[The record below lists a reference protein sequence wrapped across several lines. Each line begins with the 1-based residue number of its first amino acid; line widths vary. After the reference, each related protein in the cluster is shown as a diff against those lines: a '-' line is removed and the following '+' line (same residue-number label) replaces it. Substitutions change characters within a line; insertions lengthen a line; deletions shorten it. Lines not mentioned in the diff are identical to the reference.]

1 MTDDIWTVGR
11 LLTWTTGYLKQQ
23 GGESPR
29 LDAEVLLAHARQT
42 ERISLYTSFDEVVD
56 EIVRGR
62 FRELVKRRAAGCP
75 VAYLVGHREFY
86 SLSFEVTPDV
96 LIPRPETEFLVMS
109 ALDWAK
115 AQDPDRA
122 WRVLEVGTGSGV
134 IAVCLAKYLPQAQ
147 IVATDIS
154 AAALQIARRNAQRHN
169 VVDRI
174 QFVEQDLATADH
186 LANCDMLVSN
196 PPDVAQAEAAGLT
209 REVRDHEPHTALFGG
224 QRGDEITG
232 RLLELANAHL
242 PQVAPVFIEMNA
254 NLCEEMLALGRGF
267 ERFSSVKILNDLA
280 GMPRILQ
287 AS

>member
-29 LDAEVLLAHARQT
+29 LDSEVLLAHARQT

-196 PPDVAQAEAAGLT
+196 PPYVAQAEAAGLT

>member
-196 PPDVAQAEAAGLT
+196 PPYVAQAEAAGLT